1 MSNIFCPPPTPS
13 CQNDVITCPKSLLLL
28 LVIYREDG
36 VPLIDSHLLGAI
48 FRRHFPPRQTEIAFW
63 AKTAL
68 TGVYLSM
75 VAMVTEAFGAKTAS
89 LDAGEVVTV
98 TVACLAPIMM
108 TQWRIGGGGGKGGG
122 DAER

>member
-1 MSNIFCPPPTPS
+1 M
-13 CQNDVITCPKSLLLL
+13 
-28 LVIYREDG
+28 IYREDG
-36 VPLIDSHLLGAI
+36 VPFIDSRLLGAI
-48 FRRHFPPRQTEIAFW
+48 FRRHSPPRQTEIAFW

-68 TGVYLSM
+68 TGVYLSL

-122 DAER
+122 DTER